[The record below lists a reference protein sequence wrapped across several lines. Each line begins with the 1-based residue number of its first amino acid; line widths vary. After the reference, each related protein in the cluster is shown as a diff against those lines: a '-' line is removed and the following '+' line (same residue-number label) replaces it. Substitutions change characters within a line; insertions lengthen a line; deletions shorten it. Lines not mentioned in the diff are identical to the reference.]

1 MCLTVLSHVHK
12 DTKPLDPTRAR
23 KPPRPQS
30 RGDAYGQAAKIV
42 AAVRDKSAGDKAGNV
57 LFDPDQLN
65 EALVSIG
72 APTSRVRRSHDE
84 VITEIDNN
92 LLLAKERLAKVEALK
107 ANAHLIRG
115 AVRITMKPLGQ
126 NGSPSP
132 ASDDD
137 FEIAINHPST
147 RVHGLELRGLLRSRQ
162 GAFQAASED
171 FTAMAA
177 AAGEKGCTQARSQR
191 YQAETL
197 MRQAKGT
204 IVTRYR
210 EAHRCLNAGFKAI
223 DFDRDRTADERLE
236 SARNRATYAEVQDIL
251 GADAAIV
258 RKAIVDA
265 SAFNRDA
272 DGKPLDVNLQAA
284 IDAKLEALD
293 APQP

>member
-1 MCLTVLSHVHK
+1 VHK

-115 AVRITMKPLGQ
+115 AVRIPTKPDMVSDRSRTAIRRKPDSDPKESGQ
-126 NGSPSP
+126 QLDEAG
-132 ASDDD
+132 
-137 FEIAINHPST
+137 HRRPST
-147 RVHGLELRGLLRSRQ
+147 CG
-162 GAFQAASED
+162 
-171 FTAMAA
+171 
-177 AAGEKGCTQARSQR
+177 
-191 YQAETL
+191 
-197 MRQAKGT
+197 
-204 IVTRYR
+204 
-210 EAHRCLNAGFKAI
+210 
-223 DFDRDRTADERLE
+223 
-236 SARNRATYAEVQDIL
+236 
-251 GADAAIV
+251 
-258 RKAIVDA
+258 
-265 SAFNRDA
+265 
-272 DGKPLDVNLQAA
+272 
-284 IDAKLEALD
+284 
-293 APQP
+293 